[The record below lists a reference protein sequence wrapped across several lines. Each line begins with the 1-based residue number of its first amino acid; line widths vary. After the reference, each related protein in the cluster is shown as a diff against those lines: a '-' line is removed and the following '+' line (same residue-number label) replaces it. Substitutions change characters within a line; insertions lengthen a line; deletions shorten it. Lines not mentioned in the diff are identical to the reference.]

1 MPQSKTLPQ
10 VLIVPPKAVE
20 NYPFLSGTVFENLF
34 PSRQKEGGEGGG
46 VKMREL
52 KIKNVRVLVT
62 SFDKSFH
69 T

>member
-34 PSRQKEGGEGGG
+34 PSRQKEGGG
-46 VKMREL
+46 L
-52 KIKNVRVLVT
+52 K
-62 SFDKSFH
+62 
-69 T
+69 